1 MRIVL
6 APDSFKGGLS
16 AGEVCEAA
24 ESGIR
29 GILPEAKIKK
39 FPLADGGE
47 GTLQAL
53 ESELCC
59 KRIKTRV
66 TKPLGEKTE
75 AEFAVCEDGY
85 TAVIESARASGMG
98 LIPPGIPDPL
108 LASSRGTG
116 ELIRCALD
124 SGCNRIIVG
133 IGGSATNDCGAGA
146 LKALGFEL
154 TDDTGA
160 DIGPGGKSL
169 SGLKKINASGADPR
183 LNSARI
189 EIAHDVQNVLL
200 GPNGATYTYAPQK
213 GAGADD
219 LPVLEKGLEHF
230 SRLAEKDMGI
240 EISDRPGSGAAGG
253 LGAGLLLLPGAK
265 LIPGFKLIRETIG
278 LEEKIKLFHPDI
290 IFTAEGEIN
299 AQTAMGKVPCGVGRI
314 GRELG
319 VPVIALAGALGPGYE
334 KAYTCGI
341 TAMFSVAD
349 RPMSIE
355 TSIDR
360 TRELIRGTAASLTR
374 LLNACGQEA

>member
-6 APDSFKGGLS
+6 APDSFKGSLS
-16 AGEVCEAA
+16 AGQVCEAA
-24 ESGIR
+24 KSGIKE
-29 GILPEAKIKK
+29 ILPAAKIKEI
-39 FPLADGGE
+39 PLADGGE

-59 KRIKTRV
+59 KRIRTRV
-66 TKPLGEKTE
+66 TKPLGGKIE

-98 LIPPGIPDPL
+98 LIPPGSPDPL
-108 LASSRGTG
+108 LATSRGTG

-124 SGCNRIIVG
+124 CGCTRIILG

-146 LKALGFEL
+146 LMALGFEL
-154 TDDTGA
+154 LDDTGA
-160 DIGPGGKSL
+160 DIGPGGKAL

-230 SRLAEKDMGI
+230 SRLAEKYMGI

-265 LIPGFKLIRETIG
+265 LIPGFTLIRESIG
-278 LEEKIKLFHPDI
+278 LEKKIKRFHPDI

-314 GRELG
+314 GRELKI
-319 VPVIALAGALGPGYE
+319 PVIALAGALGPGYE
-334 KAYTCGI
+334 KAYSCGI
-341 TAMFSVAD
+341 TAMFSIAD
-349 RPMSIE
+349 QPMSIE

-360 TRELIRGTAASLTR
+360 TRELIRGTAARLTR
-374 LLNACGQEA
+374 LLDACGHKA